1 MIYHFTAHQSEFVCQ
16 SISQVFIILEIYN
29 LGKCM
34 CVSVTCFLST
44 SFFSLYH
51 STMVRWGTLNLKT
64 DGVWFI
70 LPFFFL
76 QLNICLW
83 KNNKRCFLSFCHLQL
98 RSQVYI
104 KVVYICSRIWLL
116 AVGSRDL
123 SQAEKKITVAKAEQ
137 IQLFSLKMTIF
148 DHYWVKI
155 MVFCYQNCSDL
166 L

>member
-1 MIYHFTAHQSEFVCQ
+1 MSCLNFKTFVLKYRYSNNFKTIFLTVQSV
-16 SISQVFIILEIYN
+16 SQVFIILEIYN

-44 SFFSLYH
+44 SLFSLYH

-104 KVVYICSRIWLL
+104 KVVYICSSICLL

-123 SQAEKKITVAKAEQ
+123 SQAEKK
-137 IQLFSLKMTIF
+137 L
-148 DHYWVKI
+148 
-155 MVFCYQNCSDL
+155 CNCCQT
-166 L
+166 

>member
-104 KVVYICSRIWLL
+104 KGVYICSRIWLL
-116 AVGSRDL
+116 AVGSL
-123 SQAEKKITVAKAEQ
+123 EISQAEKKITVAKAEQ

-148 DHYWVKI
+148 DHY
-155 MVFCYQNCSDL
+155 
-166 L
+166 